1 MGLVYRCDD
10 LSNPCMWSDA
20 TWAPDYG
27 TFYDNYRTT
36 ELKSVVAQSSAASEW
51 YAAAD
56 IAKEA
61 EFLRNLFSD
70 LGMPQNGAIPLL
82 CDNQSTIGQTLNA
95 VDQHSSRHLGMRLHF
110 LRQQCHAR
118 RLKLFFVPSR
128 FQLADM
134 TTKKL
139 PRPCHEF
146 LRSQLGVVSIS
157 DFRSQLR
164 TVSRP
169 SWKGRGITRASYCH
183 YAGYIALIFLNS
195 EFLVILVISVIPVTC
210 EYIQLNHSY

>member
-82 CDNQSTIGQTLNA
+82 SDNQSTMGQTLNA
-95 VDQHSSRHLGMRLHF
+95 VDQHSSRHLGMRSHF
-110 LRQQCHAR
+110 LSSTVSCWTA
-118 RLKLFFVPSR
+118 K
-128 FQLADM
+128 
-134 TTKKL
+134 
-139 PRPCHEF
+139 
-146 LRSQLGVVSIS
+146 VV
-157 DFRSQLR
+157 FRSFPFPTRRHHDQR
-164 TVSRP
+164 TSALSRVP
-169 SWKGRGITRASYCH
+169 A
-183 YAGYIALIFLNS
+183 
-195 EFLVILVISVIPVTC
+195 ISVG
-210 EYIQLNHSY
+210 HRFAF